1 MSHKALDKRGRWRS
15 VTIAFRASPE
25 ERDSIKTLAKLSGL
39 TLQEYLIR
47 RCQEKEVVVVGNPR
61 VYKARKTQM
70 ERIVQELQRIGAG
83 EPVDPEL
90 LNIIRTVI
98 STYEGMKTQ
107 STSQGGT
114 QNVQKN

>member
-15 VTIAFRASPE
+15 VTIGFRASPE

-61 VYKARKTQM
+61 VYKALKTQM
-70 ERIVQELQRIGAG
+70 ERIVQELQRIGVG
-83 EPVDPEL
+83 EGVDLEL
-90 LNIIRTVI
+90 QETIRMVATI
-98 STYEGMKTQ
+98 YRGMKPP
-107 STSQGGT
+107 
-114 QNVQKN
+114 

>member
-61 VYKARKTQM
+61 VYKALKTQM
-70 ERIVQELQRIGAG
+70 ERVVQELQRISPG
-83 EPVDPEL
+83 ECVDLEL
-90 LNIIRTVI
+90 QDTIRMVASIYLSGHETALNQQQ
-98 STYEGMKTQ
+98 EK
-107 STSQGGT
+107 
-114 QNVQKN
+114 

>member
-47 RCQEKEVVVVGNPR
+47 RCQENDR
-61 VYKARKTQM
+61 H
-70 ERIVQELQRIGAG
+70 L
-83 EPVDPEL
+83 
-90 LNIIRTVI
+90 
-98 STYEGMKTQ
+98 
-107 STSQGGT
+107 
-114 QNVQKN
+114 